1 MRTVRQAKSYSWVLL
16 LLGLPLFMV
25 FGYSVELTSAT
36 DPKAENSARE
46 LASSAYYQID
56 GNRFDDAQLAD
67 AVRKL
72 DQAATLNPNEPYLYL
87 SGSLVSLVQGFR
99 MGDWYELSSFDQGT
113 VERAFPPAEKAVQL
127 APALSQAHAH
137 LARLSLMRK
146 DFAKAQ
152 SSIAKAK
159 ELDPQNFYPWYFEGI
174 YYEKL
179 RNVDAALTALDAAER
194 RATQQHQRNSVNRHR
209 SRVAEVSRDPALQEQ
224 FLMKIIASNPNDGYV
239 YAEYAGFLMC
249 KGRYE
254 DAVIQWEKTVRLM
267 PSWDYAAAQL
277 AKARRMTAMER
288 EQRTTC

>member
-1 MRTVRQAKSYSWVLL
+1 M
-16 LLGLPLFMV
+16 
-25 FGYSVELTSAT
+25 E
-36 DPKAENSARE
+36 PKAEESARE

-87 SGSLVSLVQGFR
+87 SGSLTSLLQGFG
-99 MGDWYELSSFDQGT
+99 MGDWYELSSFEHGT
-113 VERAFPPAEKAVQL
+113 VERALPPAMKAVQL
-127 APALSQAHAH
+127 APGLSQAHAH
-137 LARLSLMRK
+137 LARLYIMRK

-152 SSIAKAK
+152 ISISKAK

-194 RATQQHQRNSVNRHR
+194 RATQQHQRTSVNRHR

-224 FLMKIIASNPNDGYV
+224 FLVKIIASNPTDGHV

-267 PSWDYAAAQL
+267 PSWEYAAAQL
-277 AKARRMTAMER
+277 AKARRMAAVER
-288 EQRTTC
+288 EKRTSC